1 MPATKPSTR
10 TTGDVLRLYRD
21 GIRECFLTAA
31 DRAKA
36 LGISETAIRKWDK
49 GELQFVKR
57 ASAERVAVVA
67 GTCER
72 LASYFTRRGDIG
84 AYLLHETFEAD
95 RSMRPLDLVLRTGDP
110 ESAVDLFEATRAA
123 TADVLA
129 GRLPPEAFAEEAWLN
144 VFAPVSDDEQEL
156 EDELREHEERHD
168 IPSAL

>member
-1 MPATKPSTR
+1 MPATKTSTPNKE
-10 TTGDVLRLYRD
+10 DALRLYRET
-21 GIRECFLTAA
+21 IFACFLTAA

-49 GELQFVKR
+49 GELRFVKH

-67 GTCER
+67 ATCER
-72 LASYFTRRGDIG
+72 LASHFRRRRDIG

-95 RSMRPLDLVLRTGDP
+95 RRMRPLDLVLRTGDP
-110 ESAVDLFEATRAA
+110 EAAVELFEATRSA

-129 GRLPPEAFAEEAWLN
+129 ERLPPEAFAEDAWAN
-144 VFAPVSDDEQEL
+144 VLEPLSDDEREL
-156 EDELREHEERHD
+156 EEELRERDKKYD